1 MEGGASAPLEQP
13 LHSPQY
19 LQKYSFFFFIFLNDY
34 FEAVWLLALL
44 KNHVFGSITA
54 KGALLPRSN
63 HSIPHNIFK
72 NIWERY
78 GKWNTRHVYRITME
92 DGAFAL

>member
-1 MEGGASAPLEQP
+1 MFVSIMEGGASAPLEQP

-19 LQKYSFFFFIFLNDY
+19 LQKYSFFFVLNDY
-34 FEAVWLLALL
+34 FEAVWLLMLL

-63 HSIPHNIFK
+63 RSIPHRFC
-72 NIWERY
+72 
-78 GKWNTRHVYRITME
+78 
-92 DGAFAL
+92 